1 MSCTTTCT
9 SVFVC
14 MTHFNTYIFYPI
26 YFEMES
32 LIAQQRIFIDDVR
45 QENLRLKMRVKE
57 LERKLSDIKK
67 IVSTPSTLI
76 SY

>member
-1 MSCTTTCT
+1 
-9 SVFVC
+9 

>member
-1 MSCTTTCT
+1 
-9 SVFVC
+9 
-14 MTHFNTYIFYPI
+14 
-26 YFEMES
+26 MES

>member
-1 MSCTTTCT
+1 
-9 SVFVC
+9 
-14 MTHFNTYIFYPI
+14 
-26 YFEMES
+26 MES

-57 LERKLSDIKK
+57 LELKLRDIKK